1 MVPPKH
7 QSFGFPFLTIYTRWP
22 GLHSNFLRQTDN
34 GGRKRWMMD
43 RWVDEWILLNNSHLA
58 FLF

>member
-22 GLHSNFLRQTDN
+22 GLHSNYFLRQTDN

-43 RWVDEWILLNNSHLA
+43 RWVDG
-58 FLF
+58 